1 MQDNKE
7 HLNVDLG
14 FLDEA
19 KPRDAEIKAASG
31 YKVNRRNITIIGGI
45 IVAFI
50 GWIALSYNS
59 SPTRSTPSSYS
70 PPTTYQPQAPA
81 YQPPAAVTSGTATN
95 GQFRCSSYDS
105 RQA

>member
-1 MQDNKE
+1 MQDDKE
-7 HLNVDLG
+7 HLNVDFG

-31 YKVNRRNITIIGGI
+31 YKVKWRNITIIGVI

-50 GWIALSYNS
+50 GWIALSDNS
-59 SPTRSTPSSYS
+59 SPSRSTPSSYS

-81 YQPPAAVTSGTATN
+81 YQPPAVDGSGTVTN

-105 RQA
+105 RQ